1 MTIAYNIQTEKMS
14 VYYRLCDNFTLNC
27 KSKMNVSYFYLL
39 IYFMQK

>member
-27 KSKMNVSYFYLL
+27 KSILFINLFYAKMK
-39 IYFMQK
+39 IK